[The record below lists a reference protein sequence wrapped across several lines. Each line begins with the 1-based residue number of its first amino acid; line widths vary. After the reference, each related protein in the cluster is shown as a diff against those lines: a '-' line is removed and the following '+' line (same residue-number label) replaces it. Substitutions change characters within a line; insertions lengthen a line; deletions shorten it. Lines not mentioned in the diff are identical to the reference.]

1 MCKYEGKK
9 LSRSEKWGTKVKI
22 RLVFQLEEVNPETKR
37 RFQVQVFF
45 GQSMFK
51 GKSGMSNLRKYVESW
66 RGRAFSE
73 QDEIHWL
80 TEPFDTV
87 VLLDRGAQIQ
97 VNHTIQN
104 GGQVY
109 ANVVAIVPLPKGMQD
124 PPFQPEF
131 YPGEMERW
139 AADTKEA
146 EDFEAS
152 EIKRLKPK
160 YNTQGKSYGW

>member
-1 MCKYEGKK
+1 MTRIPYRQSAQEFTPAPEGLHIAVCRYEGKK

-80 TEPFDTV
+80 T
-87 VLLDRGAQIQ
+87 
-97 VNHTIQN
+97 
-104 GGQVY
+104 
-109 ANVVAIVPLPKGMQD
+109 
-124 PPFQPEF
+124 
-131 YPGEMERW
+131 
-139 AADTKEA
+139 
-146 EDFEAS
+146 
-152 EIKRLKPK
+152 
-160 YNTQGKSYGW
+160 